1 MQSFYSKSRYYFCK
15 KKLFIDVSAFA
26 VQIRYLF
33 LQKKNKKNS
42 YHRCFPVW
50 QVHLYLTKTRLK
62 SSDIRV
68 LNGQTN
74 CEANT
79 TSRLMNRQT
88 STSKHSKGQ
97 HGQAATANFSS
108 SDNLTKKA
116 LISAIP

>member
-1 MQSFYSKSRYYFCK
+1 MFQPLQSKYVTYFCK
-15 KKLFIDVSAFA
+15 
-26 VQIRYLF
+26 
-33 LQKKNKKNS
+33 KKNKKNS